1 MESMENGFGDIKML
15 KINKRKVN
23 EKCFILALAAYP
35 LLHFGIFWVYV
46 NSSTIISTF
55 MRYSVRTNSLI
66 FCGFENYVKVFKKIF
81 MGEDPALSRAF
92 LNSFQAIGINLVI
105 FPIALFSSYAFYKNM
120 PGTKVYSVMFY
131 VPQLISIVVLAM
143 AFRYM
148 FYSDF
153 GPVSLLVA
161 KIMGVDKVDLISTS
175 SNFLWPVIWLFCIWS
190 GLGSN
195 VILIRGAMLRIPKEV
210 VESAILDGCGFF
222 RELWSITIPLCM
234 STISVY
240 IVSMS
245 MSATSFT
252 MAPMLIAKSAGA
264 MGRFMTYSWFIFEN
278 ASTTNPGT
286 IISVTTMGVFF
297 TIVNLPL
304 MIAARV
310 LTKKFTPEY

>member
-1 MESMENGFGDIKML
+1 MRKL
-15 KINKRKVN
+15 NKRKLN
-23 EKCFILALAAYP
+23 EKAFILALAVYP
-35 LLHFGIFWVYV
+35 IIHFGIFWVYV

-55 MRYSVRTNSLI
+55 MRYSVRTNSLK
-66 FCGFENYVKVFKKIF
+66 FCGFDNYVTIFKKIF
-81 MGEDPALSRAF
+81 LGGDPALGRAF
-92 LNSFQAIGINLVI
+92 INSFQAIGINALI
-105 FPIALFSSYAFYKNM
+105 FPVALFASYAFYKNM

-131 VPQLISIVVLAM
+131 IPQLISIVVLAM

-153 GPVSLLVA
+153 GPVAILIA
-161 KIMGVDKVDLISTS
+161 RIAGVEKVDLISTS
-175 SNFLWPVIWLFCIWS
+175 SDYLWTVIWLFCIWS

-195 VILIRGAMLRIPKEV
+195 VILIRGAMLRIPKEL
-210 VESAILDGCGFF
+210 VESAVLDGCGFF
-222 RELWSITIPLCM
+222 RELWSITIPMCM

-240 IVSMS
+240 IVSAS

-252 MAPMLIAKSAGA
+252 MAPMLIAKSSGS

-278 ASTTNPGT
+278 ASTTSPGT

-304 MIAARV
+304 MIMARV
-310 LTKKFTPEY
+310 LTKKATPEL

>member
-1 MESMENGFGDIKML
+1 MRKL
-15 KINKRKVN
+15 NKRKLN
-23 EKCFILALAAYP
+23 EKAFILALAIYP
-35 LLHFGIFWVYV
+35 IIHFGIFWVYV

-55 MRYSVRTNSLI
+55 MRYSVRTNSLK
-66 FCGFENYVKVFKKIF
+66 FCGFDNYVTIFKKIF
-81 MGEDPALSRAF
+81 LGGDPALGRAF
-92 LNSFQAIGINLVI
+92 INSFQAIGINALI
-105 FPIALFSSYAFYKNM
+105 FPVALFASYAFYKNM

-131 VPQLISIVVLAM
+131 IPQLISIVVLAM

-153 GPVSLLVA
+153 GPVAILIA
-161 KIMGVDKVDLISTS
+161 RIAGVEKVDLISTS
-175 SNFLWPVIWLFCIWS
+175 SDYLWTVIWLFCIWS

-195 VILIRGAMLRIPKEV
+195 VILIRGAMLRIPKEL
-210 VESAILDGCGFF
+210 VESAVLDGCGFF
-222 RELWSITIPLCM
+222 RELWSITIPMCM

-240 IVSMS
+240 IVSAS

-252 MAPMLIAKSAGA
+252 MAPMLIAKSSGS

-278 ASTTNPGT
+278 ASTTSPGT

-304 MIAARV
+304 MITARV
-310 LTKKFTPEY
+310 LTKKATPEL

>member
-1 MESMENGFGDIKML
+1 MRKL
-15 KINKRKVN
+15 NKRKLN
-23 EKCFILALAAYP
+23 EKAFILALAVYP
-35 LLHFGIFWVYV
+35 IIHFGIFWVYV

-55 MRYSVRTNSLI
+55 MRYSVRTNSLK
-66 FCGFENYVKVFKKIF
+66 FCGFDNYVTIFKKIF
-81 MGEDPALSRAF
+81 LGGDPALGRAF
-92 LNSFQAIGINLVI
+92 INSFQAIGINALI
-105 FPIALFSSYAFYKNM
+105 FPVALFASYAFYKNM

-131 VPQLISIVVLAM
+131 IPQLISIVVLAM

-153 GPVSLLVA
+153 GPVAILIA
-161 KIMGVDKVDLISTS
+161 RIAGVEKVDLISTS
-175 SNFLWPVIWLFCIWS
+175 SDYLWTVIWLFCIWS

-195 VILIRGAMLRIPKEV
+195 VILIRGAMLRIPKEL
-210 VESAILDGCGFF
+210 VESAVLDGCGFF
-222 RELWSITIPLCM
+222 RELWSITIPMCM

-240 IVSMS
+240 IVSAS

-252 MAPMLIAKSAGA
+252 MAPMLIAKSSGS

-278 ASTTNPGT
+278 ASTTSPGT

-304 MIAARV
+304 MITARV
-310 LTKKFTPEY
+310 LTKKATPEL